1 MSAYLDILIYAL
13 VAGILFFWLFSVLG
27 KRTGYEKNPEELI
40 TPEDELENQDAKIL
54 DWPKASVFIDDNA
67 RAKVQELKEK
77 DPNFS
82 EHHFI
87 AGAKYAF
94 ETILMAFSSGDL
106 ETLKTLLAP
115 EIYKGFEATINERK
129 TRHDNQVTRL
139 ENIKE
144 VMITDAYYQE
154 PKCYITVRY
163 VSEQINVTYDEHN
176 RVLEGDP
183 DHFIILKDLWTFK
196 RDPKSTDPIW
206 LLAKTRSE

>member
-40 TPEDELENQDAKIL
+40 APEDELENQDAKIL
-54 DWPKASVFIDDNA
+54 DWPKASIFIDDNA

-106 ETLKTLLAP
+106 EILKTLLSP
-115 EIYKGFEATINERK
+115 ETYKGFETTINERK
-129 TRHDNQVTRL
+129 NRHDNQVTRL

-144 VMITDAYYQE
+144 VMITDAYYE
-154 PKCYITVRY
+154 DPKCYVTVRY

-196 RDPKSTDPIW
+196 RDPTSTDPIW

>member
-1 MSAYLDILIYAL
+1 MGAYLDILIYAL

-27 KRTGYEKNPEELI
+27 KRTGYEKTQEEMI
-40 TPEDELENQDAKIL
+40 SSDEELENQNAKII
-54 DWPKASVFIDDNA
+54 DWPKTPIFIDENA
-67 RAKVQELKEK
+67 RLRVQEIKQK

-94 ETILMAFSSGDL
+94 ETILMAFSNGDL
-106 ETLKTLLAP
+106 ETLKTLLSP
-115 EIYKGFEATINERK
+115 ETYKGFEATIIERK
-129 TRHDNQVTRL
+129 NRHDNQVTRL

-144 VMITDAYYQE
+144 VMITDAYYDE
-154 PKCYITVRY
+154 PKCYVTVRY
-163 VSEQINVTYDEHN
+163 VSEQINVTYDEQN

-196 RDPKSTDPIW
+196 RDPNSSDPVW